1 MCLECCVV
9 QPRLHSERLRSN
21 EEVNMRRKIV
31 AFVLAGGRGNRL
43 LPLTRERSKPAVPF
57 GGKYRMVDF
66 VLSNLINSGIF
77 SIYVMVQY
85 RSQSLLKHLRDGWQ
99 FSGLLKDHFV
109 IPAPAQV
116 RTGDEARYR
125 GTADAVFQNLDLI
138 DNPDECTVAIFG
150 ADHIYRMNIEHMVE
164 FHERM
169 NADVTVG

>member
-1 MCLECCVV
+1 
-9 QPRLHSERLRSN
+9 
-21 EEVNMRRKIV
+21 MRRKIV

-57 GGKYRMVDF
+57 GGRYRMVDF

-116 RTGDEARYR
+116 RTGVEARYR

>member
-1 MCLECCVV
+1 VCLECCVAH
-9 QPRLHSERLRSN
+9 PRLHPERLRSN
-21 EEVNMRRKIV
+21 DEVNMRRKIV

-99 FSGLLKDHFV
+99 FRKAILDEGVTIPDGEHIGYNPEHDRNRYHVTDSGIV
-109 IPAPAQV
+109 VVVSTQ
-116 RTGDEARYR
+116 
-125 GTADAVFQNLDLI
+125 AVS
-138 DNPDECTVAIFG
+138 P
-150 ADHIYRMNIEHMVE
+150 
-164 FHERM
+164 
-169 NADVTVG
+169 

>member
-1 MCLECCVV
+1 
-9 QPRLHSERLRSN
+9 
-21 EEVNMRRKIV
+21 MRRKIV

-77 SIYVMVQY
+77 SIYVIVQY

-116 RTGDEARYR
+116 RTGESEERLTRYSR
-125 GTADAVFQNLDLI
+125 IST
-138 DNPDECTVAIFG
+138 
-150 ADHIYRMNIEHMVE
+150 
-164 FHERM
+164 
-169 NADVTVG
+169 

>member
-1 MCLECCVV
+1 MCLECSVV
-9 QPRLHSERLRSN
+9 HPRLHSERLRSN
-21 EEVNMRRKIV
+21 DEVNMRRKII

-85 RSQSLLKHLRDGWQ
+85 RSQSLLKHLRDGWK
-99 FSGLLKDHFV
+99 FSGLLRDHFV

-116 RTGDEARYR
+116 RTGEAWYR

-138 DNPDECTVAIFG
+138 DNPDE
-150 ADHIYRMNIEHMVE
+150 
-164 FHERM
+164 
-169 NADVTVG
+169 